1 MLSQYQMA
9 GAAAQDLAVAR
20 NKVLRNTYLLLALS
34 MVPTV
39 LGAVLGVAS
48 NFALLPGSPI
58 LSVLLFLG
66 IAWGLMFGI
75 QRTRNSGMGVVLLLA
90 FTFFMG
96 LMLSGILRAA
106 LGFANGGSLIAMAA
120 GGTGVIFMGMAT
132 LATVSKRDYSF
143 LGKFLFIGLLVVIV
157 ASLANIFFQLPALAL
172 TISAGAVLL
181 FSAFILFDINRIVTG
196 GEDNY
201 IMATL
206 SVYLDIYNLFVH
218 LLNLLMALAGERD

>member
-96 LMLSGILRAA
+96 LMLSGMLRAA

-132 LATVSKRDYSF
+132 MATVSKRDFSF

>member
-106 LGFANGGSLIAMAA
+106 LGFSNGGSLIAMAA

-132 LATVSKRDYSF
+132 MATVSKRDYSF